1 MVSTF
6 KGITPVAT
14 QRMDEG
20 GSVDSG
26 PPAMEPAT
34 MVAYTGGLVRG
45 VERSQ
50 MALKYNWRYNHQ
62 DLVRNR
68 M

>member
-6 KGITPVAT
+6 KGITPVAI

-34 MVAYTGGLVRG
+34 MVAYTRGLVRG
-45 VERSQ
+45 VKRSQ
-50 MALKYNWRYNHQ
+50 MALKCNWRYNHQ

-68 M
+68 I